1 MKTIPEIMRK
11 RCWKLSLAALLTGL
25 LLSLSAVAAN
35 LDSAKAD
42 GWIGE
47 QPNGYLGLVRDD
59 APGDVKALVN
69 DVNAKRKARYQQ
81 IASQQGAPLAEVE
94 KVGGQTAID
103 KTRSGHYV
111 RDASGRW
118 RKK

>member
-1 MKTIPEIMRK
+1 MRHIDSK
-11 RCWKLSLAALLTGL
+11 RTRWISTLSALLLGL
-25 LLSLSAVAAN
+25 FLSLSAHAAS

-59 APGDVKALVN
+59 APGDVKALVT
-69 DVNAKRKARYQQ
+69 DVNAKRKTRYQQ
-81 IASQQGAPLAEVE
+81 IAKSQGVPLAEVE

-111 RDASGRW
+111 KDASGRW